1 MMLKTLQMKA
11 LCLNKGSSFFKIY
24 VHIER
29 KYSHLK
35 LDIYKSTVANN
46 PAKNILD
53 EIKALFDIIEVL
65 NSKIY
70 KV

>member
-1 MMLKTLQMKA
+1 MEK
-11 LCLNKGSSFFKIY
+11 
-24 VHIER
+24 
-29 KYSHLK
+29 KYNHLK
-35 LDIYKSTVANN
+35 PNIYKSAVTNN
-46 PAKNILD
+46 IAKNILD